1 MKKGD
6 FLSDEEKK
14 KHSFGSKI
22 KEIVVCRLSKG
33 LAIGLA
39 SMALVA
45 GGLSLAGCGP
55 TEVETPPSP
64 VSTEKI
70 DAVLDDMELGNYTY
84 SHKTEQETVDYLL
97 DKDKMQTASEDVENY
112 YYTVDGEAFNLIYD
126 QSDSLWHKTEAEKF
140 DFDSIIYDDL
150 SSATWSAFDEKTN
163 EFTGK
168 MNGEDVTLE
177 ISSNGS
183 VSLQGNDFEGTIYN
197 IGNTTV
203 NLPSLSM
210 IVDDTKQQ
218 EIPVEKVNEFLAE
231 IDKNNFTYTENVNG
245 SVMNYFIE
253 GDTWKV
259 YEDNDNI
266 GHYYYVEDGKA
277 YLLNYDKT
285 DNMWHKTE
293 TDLRDTKELVYND
306 LINVNWTSFDSNEN
320 VITGEVD
327 GKEVNLKF
335 NSSSVVVYG
344 DDYEKTIYNIGNTTV
359 NMPEA
364 SKIVDDTTIIT
375 PPPVDETDKIY
386 TVDENGNY
394 VFNIPAMVD
403 VLKQKNQDGDLWIS
417 KYYNDLYVFSS
428 QNVTDVVYIN
438 ATSGSLEIGLLM
450 ENNGLNVK
458 QFGTM
463 VSKDNSWSEFIE
475 DDKNNSI
482 DKFKEYIETGS
493 KSLKYENPITYEYNT
508 KDASTEQLTEF
519 KTMTKNILT
528 KIATIGIQLTSV
540 NEPGVN
546 PIPEYENAKV
556 LFGFKTPAGSV
567 GIGADLGNSKTWHHY
582 YLLDVNGQ
590 LEFANVEISSS
601 IDRVANEKEN
611 VLNANDKGYIIAKVE
626 RDKIN
631 NENKLLFENN
641 TEQTKTDVYYM
652 ENKEREL

>member
-64 VSTEKI
+64 VPTEKI

-97 DKDKMQTASEDVENY
+97 DKDKMQTASEDVEKY

-197 IGNTTV
+197 IGSTTV

-293 TDLRDTKELVYND
+293 TNLRDTKELVYND

-364 SKIVDDTTIIT
+364 SKIVDDTTIVT
-375 PPPVDETDKIY
+375 PPPVVETDKIY

-394 VFNIPAMVD
+394 VFNISAMVD

-475 DDKNNSI
+475 DEKNNSI

>member
-197 IGNTTV
+197 IGSTTV

>member
-64 VSTEKI
+64 VPTEKI

-197 IGNTTV
+197 IGSTTV

-231 IDKNNFTYTENVNG
+231 IDKNNFTYTENVKG

-320 VITGEVD
+320 IITGEVD

-364 SKIVDDTTIIT
+364 SKIVDDTTIVT
-375 PPPVDETDKIY
+375 PPPVVETDKIY

-394 VFNIPAMVD
+394 VFNIPAIVD

-475 DDKNNSI
+475 DEKNNSI

>member
-64 VSTEKI
+64 VPTEKI

-364 SKIVDDTTIIT
+364 SKIVDDTTIVT
-375 PPPVDETDKIY
+375 PPPVVETDKIY

-394 VFNIPAMVD
+394 VFNISAMVD

>member
-1 MKKGD
+1 MKKGN

-64 VSTEKI
+64 VPTEKI

-197 IGNTTV
+197 IGSTTV

-375 PPPVDETDKIY
+375 PPPVVETDKIY

-394 VFNIPAMVD
+394 VFNISAMVD

>member
-64 VSTEKI
+64 VPTEKI

-97 DKDKMQTASEDVENY
+97 DKDKMQTASEDVEKY

-197 IGNTTV
+197 IGSTTV

-293 TDLRDTKELVYND
+293 TNLRDTKELVYND

-344 DDYEKTIYNIGNTTV
+344 DDYEKTIYNIGSTTV

-364 SKIVDDTTIIT
+364 SKIVDDTTIVT
-375 PPPVDETDKIY
+375 PPPVVETDKIY

-394 VFNIPAMVD
+394 VFNISAMVD

>member
-64 VSTEKI
+64 VPTEKI

-97 DKDKMQTASEDVENY
+97 DKDKMQTASEDVEKY

-197 IGNTTV
+197 IGSTTV

-344 DDYEKTIYNIGNTTV
+344 DDYEKTIYNIGSTTV

-364 SKIVDDTTIIT
+364 SKIVDDTTIVT
-375 PPPVDETDKIY
+375 PPPVVETDKIY

-394 VFNIPAMVD
+394 VFNISAMVD

-475 DDKNNSI
+475 DEKNNSI

>member
-64 VSTEKI
+64 VPTEKI

-197 IGNTTV
+197 IGSTTV

-306 LINVNWTSFDSNEN
+306 LVNVNWTSFDSNEN

-364 SKIVDDTTIIT
+364 SKIVDDTTIVT
-375 PPPVDETDKIY
+375 PPPVVETDKIY

-394 VFNIPAMVD
+394 VFNISAMVD

-475 DDKNNSI
+475 DEKNNSI

>member
-64 VSTEKI
+64 VPTEKI

-197 IGNTTV
+197 IGSTTV

-306 LINVNWTSFDSNEN
+306 LVNVNWTSFDSNEN

-364 SKIVDDTTIIT
+364 SKIVDDTTIVT
-375 PPPVDETDKIY
+375 PPPVVETDKIY

-394 VFNIPAMVD
+394 VFNIPAMVN

-641 TEQTKTDVYYM
+641 TKQTKTDVYYM

>member
-64 VSTEKI
+64 VPTEKI

-306 LINVNWTSFDSNEN
+306 LVNVNWTSFDSNEN

-364 SKIVDDTTIIT
+364 SKIVDDTTIVT
-375 PPPVDETDKIY
+375 PPPVVETDKIY

-394 VFNIPAMVD
+394 VFNISAMVD

>member
-1 MKKGD
+1 M
-6 FLSDEEKK
+6 
-14 KHSFGSKI
+14 
-22 KEIVVCRLSKG
+22 
-33 LAIGLA
+33 
-39 SMALVA
+39 
-45 GGLSLAGCGP
+45 
-55 TEVETPPSP
+55 
-64 VSTEKI
+64 
-70 DAVLDDMELGNYTY
+70 
-84 SHKTEQETVDYLL
+84 
-97 DKDKMQTASEDVENY
+97 
-112 YYTVDGEAFNLIYD
+112 
-126 QSDSLWHKTEAEKF
+126 
-140 DFDSIIYDDL
+140 
-150 SSATWSAFDEKTN
+150 
-163 EFTGK
+163 
-168 MNGEDVTLE
+168 
-177 ISSNGS
+177 
-183 VSLQGNDFEGTIYN
+183 
-197 IGNTTV
+197 
-203 NLPSLSM
+203 
-210 IVDDTKQQ
+210 
-218 EIPVEKVNEFLAE
+218 
-231 IDKNNFTYTENVNG
+231 
-245 SVMNYFIE
+245 
-253 GDTWKV
+253 
-259 YEDNDNI
+259 
-266 GHYYYVEDGKA
+266 
-277 YLLNYDKT
+277 
-285 DNMWHKTE
+285 
-293 TDLRDTKELVYND
+293 
-306 LINVNWTSFDSNEN
+306 
-320 VITGEVD
+320 
-327 GKEVNLKF
+327 KF

-364 SKIVDDTTIIT
+364 SKIVDDTTIVT
-375 PPPVDETDKIY
+375 PPPVVETDKIY

-394 VFNIPAMVD
+394 VFNISAMVD

>member
-64 VSTEKI
+64 VPTEKI

-197 IGNTTV
+197 IGSTTV

-306 LINVNWTSFDSNEN
+306 LVNVNWTSFDSNEN

-335 NSSSVVVYG
+335 NSSSFVVYG

-364 SKIVDDTTIIT
+364 SKIVDDTTIVT
-375 PPPVDETDKIY
+375 PPPVVETDKIY

-394 VFNIPAMVD
+394 VFNISAMVD